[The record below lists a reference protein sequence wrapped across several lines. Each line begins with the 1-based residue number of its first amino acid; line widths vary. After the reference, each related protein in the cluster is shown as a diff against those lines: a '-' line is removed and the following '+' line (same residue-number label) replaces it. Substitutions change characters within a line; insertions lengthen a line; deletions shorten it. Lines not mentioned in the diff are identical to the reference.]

1 MPQSVTFAT
10 FPNVSVISLTN
21 KRGKYVF
28 SNLAKDGC
36 VLWDFP
42 GSPVVK
48 TPCFYCR
55 GCGFNPCQGNK
66 ILHTVQHGQKEKKE
80 WLCFLYSKVVLGQD
94 PFLAWLTV
102 LFGECSPQS
111 IKAGRETSGR
121 FAVGIEDVQWINVNY
136 GCLKLNFT
144 EVGYLA
150 HGQN

>member
-55 GCGFNPCQGNK
+55 GCGFDPCQGNK
-66 ILHTVQHGQKEKKE
+66 ILHTVQHGQKKKKGMVA
-80 WLCFLYSKVVLGQD
+80 LSVFKGCPVAGSFPGMTYSTIWGVL
-94 PFLAWLTV
+94 
-102 LFGECSPQS
+102 SPEHKS
-111 IKAGRETSGR
+111 RKRNLRKICCG
-121 FAVGIEDVQWINVNY
+121 
-136 GCLKLNFT
+136 
-144 EVGYLA
+144 
-150 HGQN
+150 H